1 MSNVRKNDRARRA
14 VCYALI
20 GMAVVLLAWLEF
32 GKPTLSEDALLNRL
46 MNMTV
51 TRLIGAAVFLA
62 ILLYNGYRVMNPFR
76 KPFGKSLLYALPA
89 FLVVL
94 NNLPFIPYLKGQV
107 VMTHTAPAFWVW
119 YALQSLAIGLFE
131 EFAFRGVILLMF
143 AEKRRRSRKD
153 LFVCILLTSAV
164 FGGIHLLNVLAGS
177 GIVPVL
183 QQIAYSFLI
192 GAMCAVV
199 LYKTANVWLCVIL
212 HALFDF
218 NGDVFHT
225 LGTCPG
231 WWSDLPTVILTFVI
245 AAAVGA
251 FYVVSLW
258 RMNPRETDRI
268 FGDARPAQAEA
279 AQ

>member
-1 MSNVRKNDRARRA
+1 MPEAKSKGRVICYVIIA
-14 VCYALI
+14 VSVALL
-20 GMAVVLLAWLEF
+20 GWLEF
-32 GKPTLSEDALLNRL
+32 GKPVLSGDEVLQP
-46 MNMTV
+46 MISMTV

-62 ILLYNGYRVMNPFR
+62 ILIYNGYRVLDPFR
-76 KPFGKSLLYALPA
+76 KPAGKQLAVFLPA
-89 FLVVL
+89 LLVVL

-107 VMTHTAPAFWVW
+107 TMVHTAPVYWIWFS
-119 YALQSLAIGLFE
+119 LESLAIGLFE

-143 AEKRRRSRKD
+143 AEKRHDTRTD

-164 FGGIHLLNVLAGS
+164 FGGVHLLNVLAGS

-199 LYKTANVWLCVIL
+199 LYKSANIWLCVLL

-218 NGDVFHT
+218 NGEVFHT
-225 LGTCPG
+225 LGVCPG
-231 WWSDLPTVILTFVI
+231 WWDDLPTVILTFVL

-251 FYVVSLW
+251 YMCVVMW
-258 RMNPRETDRI
+258 KTDPHELDCI
-268 FGDARPAQAEA
+268 YQTEKEN
-279 AQ
+279 